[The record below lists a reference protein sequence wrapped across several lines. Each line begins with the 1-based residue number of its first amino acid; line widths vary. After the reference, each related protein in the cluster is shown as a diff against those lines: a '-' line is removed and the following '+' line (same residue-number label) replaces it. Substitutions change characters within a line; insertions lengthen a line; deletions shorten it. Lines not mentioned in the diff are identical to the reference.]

1 MNGWLGRQISDA
13 NINYLCNTDTI
24 LTHSLYHF
32 FSYSLGQA
40 EVGGL
45 PTRPGQPFGM
55 PDRQIRRRFFIVLTT
70 L

>member
-32 FSYSLGQA
+32 F
-40 EVGGL
+40 
-45 PTRPGQPFGM
+45 
-55 PDRQIRRRFFIVLTT
+55 
-70 L
+70 